1 MWVPGENGKYVLIDD
16 FTVVDA
22 VDNIIGAHKRAFDV
36 LGESYVESSEE

>member
-1 MWVPGENGKYVLIDD
+1 MWVQGEGGNYVLVDD

-22 VDNIIGAHKRAFDV
+22 VDNIMGAHKRAFDV